1 MSTVGASSFARFVYP
16 FVFEPET
23 LDARTDA
30 VRAARWPG
38 RERPLQVWR
47 EAAFPEEDLL
57 LHVARY
63 LNPPAGTP
71 PTARLW
77 EVDDDAL
84 QSPRGLGA
92 GGGVEWALRWKD
104 RGVPF
109 RLEGAEL
116 ALFKVGVGLLT
127 VQARPLPG
135 QVDDWLDFLYAFRF
149 VHGQREVGI
158 RLRRR
163 VSAGDYEPFFPA
175 VAGGRES
182 HPEGTG
188 VLGEVLDSLLQT
200 ATVDGD
206 TGRWWRE
213 IFVPGQLLPYAAVY
227 VDDVRGDEVAP
238 LLYRIRNFF
247 PSQREIRPAP
257 EDLRLD
263 HEAHLTY
270 ADGQYFLFSL
280 EGAAFVA
287 FDAPNTDFFRR
298 ELPAHLRTHYFLL
311 YLLALHQRFT
321 LIRLSEAVSEHWL
334 GQAAAEREKAF
345 EHIEDRLLT
354 FTARGYFTQVMQRAH
369 HHRVYRRW
377 QEVFQLDQLYRE
389 VSDEIREMHNLL
401 LVRRS
406 QLEEAATR
414 RLERLVGILGAVIG
428 IPALVLAFLDINLRG
443 VTAGQEGLPL
453 PLAALIAGASLSVGV
468 LTGLALPRLVRRSLQ
483 GRGR

>member
-1 MSTVGASSFARFVYP
+1 MSTVAPSSFARFVYP
-16 FVFEPET
+16 FIFDPT
-23 LDARTDA
+23 TSD
-30 VRAARWPG
+30 VRARAADGARWPG

-57 LHVARY
+57 PHVARY

-77 EVDDDAL
+77 EVNDDAL

-92 GGGVEWALRWKD
+92 GESVQWALRWRD
-104 RGVPF
+104 REIPF

-116 ALFKVGVGLLT
+116 ALFGVGVGLLT

-135 QVDDWLDFLYAFRF
+135 QLADWLDYLYAFRF
-149 VHGQREVGI
+149 ARGQREVGI
-158 RLRRR
+158 RLQRR
-163 VSAGDYEPFFPA
+163 VSADDYQPYFPA
-175 VAGGRES
+175 VAGGRET

-188 VLGEVLDSLLQT
+188 ILGEVLDALLQT
-200 ATVDGD
+200 AAVNGD

-227 VDDVRGDEVAP
+227 VDDVREDEVAP

-247 PSQREIRPAP
+247 PSQREIRPAA

-263 HEAHLTY
+263 HDAHLTY
-270 ADGQYFLFSL
+270 ADRQYFLFSL
-280 EGAAFVA
+280 EGAAFLA
-287 FDAPNTDFFRR
+287 FDAPKTDFFRR

-311 YLLALHQRFT
+311 YLVALHQRLALT
-321 LIRLSEAVSEHWL
+321 RLSEAVSEHWL
-334 GQAAAEREKAF
+334 GQAEVEREKAF

-377 QEVFQLDQLYRE
+377 QEVFQLEQLYRE

-414 RLERLVGILGAVIG
+414 RLERLVGLLGTIIG
-428 IPALVLAFLDINLRG
+428 VPALVLAFLDINLKG
-443 VTAGQEGLPL
+443 VTTAQEGLPL
-453 PLAALIAGASLSVGV
+453 RRALFIAALALVLGILMGLLLSF
-468 LTGLALPRLVRRSLQ
+468 LVQRSVQRR
-483 GRGR
+483 GK